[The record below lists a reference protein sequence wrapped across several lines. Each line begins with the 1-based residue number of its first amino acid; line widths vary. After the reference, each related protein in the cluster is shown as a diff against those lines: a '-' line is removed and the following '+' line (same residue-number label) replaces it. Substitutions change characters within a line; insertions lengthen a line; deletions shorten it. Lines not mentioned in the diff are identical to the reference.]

1 MTVASLN
8 ARLLARKGDA
18 RPAPLDTGAG
28 RARPASAR
36 PAAGTWPSSPVSSP
50 VSSPASSPVSSSVW
64 PPVLPGEPGG
74 GAHARARVSLRLDD
88 ARHRRLRLAA
98 IHLDASL
105 QQLLTHALDQYLAQ
119 VAPDCPCMGRGCT
132 AGAGADCDGESL
144 AETPGSTLGDTPG
157 GGDAA

>member
-18 RPAPLDTGAG
+18 RPAPIDTGEG
-28 RARPASAR
+28 RARPAPSAPASPAIQR
-36 PAAGTWPSSPVSSP
+36 PSPGPWPAPAAWPEE
-50 VSSPASSPVSSSVW
+50 PAGDPRS
-64 PPVLPGEPGG
+64 
-74 GAHARARVSLRLDD
+74 RARVSLRLDD

-132 AGAGADCDGESL
+132 SAEDCPSTAREGGAA
-144 AETPGSTLGDTPG
+144 
-157 GGDAA
+157 

>member
-18 RPAPLDTGAG
+18 RPAPIDTGEG
-28 RARPASAR
+28 RARPAMAR
-36 PAAGTWPSSPVSSP
+36 PSAGTWPA
-50 VSSPASSPVSSSVW
+50 PAAW
-64 PPVLPGEPGG
+64 PEEPAGDPRS
-74 GAHARARVSLRLDD
+74 RARVSLRLDD

-119 VAPDCPCMGRGCT
+119 VAPDCPCMGRGCV
-132 AGAGADCDGESL
+132 AGEGADCQGG
-144 AETPGSTLGDTPG
+144 TPTRG
-157 GGDAA
+157 GGA